1 MKKLFLFLFLAIST
15 SAFANYADAAG
26 VYEAE
31 TKLTT
36 LATGSV
42 TMLSTI
48 ASFSRGDFVSIQ
60 FRGNGYWAW
69 GTVASAVLPLYNAEA
84 NLDTIS
90 FRWGGIDVSLI
101 GTTTATCPIVVNRQ
115 RDL

>member
-1 MKKLFLFLFLAIST
+1 MKKLFLFLFLAISI
-15 SAFANYADAAG
+15 SSFASDAAG
-26 VYEAE
+26 VYSAE

-36 LATGSV
+36 LATGTV

-48 ASFSRGDFVSIQ
+48 ASFTRGDFVSIQ
-60 FRGNGYWAW
+60 FRGAGYWAW
-69 GTVASAVLPLYNAEA
+69 GTVASGVLPLYNAEA

-90 FRWGGIDVSLI
+90 FRWGGTDISMI
-101 GTTTATCPIVVNRQ
+101 GTTTATCPIVVNRL